1 MGVDARDGRFTSLD
15 FWRGCAL
22 ATIFFNH
29 VPGNPIEAFTH
40 KNFGFSDAAEIFVF
54 LAGMSVALAYAGRQ
68 ERVGFGRSTA
78 AMLARA
84 ATIYGHHLVV
94 LLVCGAIVAFGV
106 LATNDIRLLEATHFH
121 VLVETPIEA
130 VAGIATLGFQP
141 AYINI
146 LPLYIVLMLAAPGL
160 LNLALVSPRSALAL
174 SASIYVAA
182 HLSGLNLPSLPE
194 TGGWYFNPF
203 TWQLLFT
210 IGICSGLALR
220 DGRLL
225 DSRPLFFVALFY
237 LAAALVWTRS
247 GFYNPYDLSPLPRF
261 VWDFDKTA
269 LTLPRLLHALA
280 LVIVAAR
287 LTRALSLAEFRVA
300 RPLILLGRHALPVFC
315 FGTVLAISIQI
326 LRMSGA
332 EGRSLDMVLIL
343 AGLLAQ
349 IGLAALLEW
358 YRSGSSKK
366 ETALVHR
373 AADTA

>member
-1 MGVDARDGRFTSLD
+1 MGADGRDGRVASLD

-22 ATIFFNH
+22 ATIFVNH
-29 VPGNPIEAFTH
+29 IPGNPIEPFTH

-54 LAGMSVALAYAGRQ
+54 LAGISVALAYAARQ
-68 ERVGFGRSTA
+68 EAVGFLRTA
-78 AMLARA
+78 ATILGRA

-94 LLVCGAIVAFGV
+94 LLVCGAVVAFGV
-106 LATNDIRLLEATHFH
+106 LATNDVRLLEATHFD
-121 VLVETPIEA
+121 VLVESPIEA

-160 LNLALVSPRSALAL
+160 LNLAIASPRAALGL
-174 SASIYVAA
+174 SVSLYVAA
-182 HLSGLNLPSLPE
+182 HLFGLDLPSFPASS
-194 TGGWYFNPF
+194 GWYFNPF
-203 TWQLLFT
+203 TWQLLFV
-210 IGICSGLALR
+210 IGICTGLALR
-220 DGRLL
+220 DGRIL
-225 DSRPLFFVALFY
+225 DSRPLFIVALFY
-237 LAAALVWTRS
+237 LAAATLWTRS

-280 LVIVAAR
+280 LVIVAAKLGR
-287 LTRALSLAEFRVA
+287 MLALAEFRVA

-332 EGRSLDMVLIL
+332 EGRSLDMVLIV

-349 IGLAALLEW
+349 IGLAAILEW
-358 YRSGSSKK
+358 YRSASSKQ
-366 ETALVHR
+366 TSAAAR
-373 AADTA
+373 TAADTA